1 MEEKHTNDLRNK
13 QEPKKAARAR
23 EEIAKKLLQIIF
35 EEYGSE
41 GVSVDDVKLITQEM
55 VGRMKA
61 TPMVLD
67 S

>member
-1 MEEKHTNDLRNK
+1 MEENHADDLRNK

-23 EEIAKKLLQIIF
+23 EEIAKELLRIIF
-35 EEYGSE
+35 EEYGSG
-41 GVSVDDVKLITQEM
+41 GVSVDDVELITQEM

>member
-1 MEEKHTNDLRNK
+1 MEGNHTDDLRNK
-13 QEPKKAARAR
+13 QEPRKAERAR

-41 GVSVDDVKLITQEM
+41 GVSVDDVELITQEM